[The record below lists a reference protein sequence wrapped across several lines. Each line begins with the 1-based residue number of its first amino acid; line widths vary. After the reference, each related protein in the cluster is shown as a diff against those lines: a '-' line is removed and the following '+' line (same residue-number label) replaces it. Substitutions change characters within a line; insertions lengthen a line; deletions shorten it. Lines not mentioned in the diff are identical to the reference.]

1 MTAYRVRPFRSSEQ
15 EYEAL
20 AALLLAASPGGRPQ
34 SGEELE
40 REDREWPTDSPF
52 VRVAAISADEEMV
65 AVATCYE
72 AYWQESPFTAHVQFD
87 MHPDHRQVQLLL
99 ALFEAVQGVLAR
111 HKGRFRRLVC
121 RAKED
126 DGDRVGFLLRNGFRV
141 AMRSPSSTLRVAAFD
156 KSVWAEAYDRL
167 VQERIRLVTLSQ
179 FRREELDW
187 KRRLRDLRWQIVQD
201 VPSTEP
207 FSKPTVA
214 EFEEMVLGDPA
225 LVEEAF
231 YIALGDDGALVG
243 MSNLWR
249 NDPEGRRLDAGL
261 TGVIRSHRRRGI
273 ATALKL
279 RTIEF
284 AQANGA
290 ETIETSNEEDSPM
303 LALNFKLGFDSN
315 PAWVDFVR
323 ELQA

>member
-1 MTAYRVRPFRSSEQ
+1 
-15 EYEAL
+15 
-20 AALLLAASPGGRPQ
+20 
-34 SGEELE
+34 
-40 REDREWPTDSPF
+40 
-52 VRVAAISADEEMV
+52 
-65 AVATCYE
+65 
-72 AYWQESPFTAHVQFD
+72 
-87 MHPDHRQVQLLL
+87 
-99 ALFEAVQGVLAR
+99 
-111 HKGRFRRLVC
+111 
-121 RAKED
+121 
-126 DGDRVGFLLRNGFRV
+126 
-141 AMRSPSSTLRVAAFD
+141 MRSPSSTLRVAAFE

-167 VQERIRLVTLSQ
+167 AQERIRLVTLSQ
-179 FRREELDW
+179 FRVEEPDW
-187 KRRLRDLRWQIVQD
+187 KRELCSLRWKIVQD

-207 FSKPTVA
+207 LAKPTIA

-231 YIALGDDGALVG
+231 FIALGDDGALVG

-249 NDPEGRRLDAGL
+249 NDQEGRRLDAGL

-284 AQANGA
+284 AQVNGA

-303 LALNFKLGFDSN
+303 LALNFKLGFESN

>member
-1 MTAYRVRPFRSSEQ
+1 
-15 EYEAL
+15 
-20 AALLLAASPGGRPQ
+20 
-34 SGEELE
+34 
-40 REDREWPTDSPF
+40 
-52 VRVAAISADEEMV
+52 MV
-65 AVATCYE
+65 AVGTCYE

-87 MHPDHRQVQLLL
+87 THPDHPQDLLL
-99 ALFEAVQGVLAR
+99 PVLFEGVQGVLAR

-126 DGDRVGFLLRNGFRV
+126 DRDRVAFLLRNGFRE
-141 AMRSPSSTLRVAAFD
+141 AMRSPSSTLRVAAFE

-167 VQERIRLVTLSQ
+167 AQERIRLVTLSQ
-179 FRREELDW
+179 FRVEEPDW
-187 KRRLRDLRWQIVQD
+187 KRELCSLRWKIVQD

-207 FSKPTVA
+207 LAKPTIA

-231 YIALGDDGALVG
+231 FIALGDDGALVG

-284 AQANGA
+284 AQVNGA

-303 LALNFKLGFDSN
+303 LALNFRLGFESN

>member
-1 MTAYRVRPFRSSEQ
+1 MTVYTVRPFQSSQQ

-20 AALLLAASPGGRPQ
+20 ASLLHAASPEGRPE
-34 SGEELE
+34 SGEDLE
-40 REDREWPTDSPF
+40 REDREWPTDSLM
-52 VRVAAISADEEMV
+52 VRVAAYSDGEEMV
-65 AVATCYE
+65 AVGACYE
-72 AYWQESPFTAHVQFD
+72 AYWQESPFTAHARFD
-87 MHPDHRQVQLLL
+87 THPAHPQVQLLP
-99 ALFEAVQGVLAR
+99 ALFEGVQGVLAR

-126 DGDRVGFLLRNGFRV
+126 ERDRVDFLLRNGFQE
-141 AMRSPSSTLRVAAFD
+141 AMRFPSSTLQLEAFD
-156 KSVWAEAYDRL
+156 ASVWAEAYDRL
-167 VQERIRLVTLSQ
+167 AQERIRPLTLSQ
-179 FRREELDW
+179 FRTEEPDW
-187 KRRLRDLRWQIVQD
+187 KRRLRDLRWKIVQD

-207 FSKPTVA
+207 FAKPTVA

-225 LVEEAF
+225 LVEKAF
-231 YIALGDDGALVG
+231 FIALSDGGALVG

-279 RTIEF
+279 RTVEF

-290 ETIETSNEEDSPM
+290 ETIETSNEEGSPM
-303 LALNFKLGFDSN
+303 LALNFKLGFESN
-315 PAWVDFVR
+315 PAWVDFVK

>member
-1 MTAYRVRPFRSSEQ
+1 VTAYRVRRFESSEQ

-20 AALLLAASPGGRPQ
+20 AALLQAASPGGRPQ

-40 REDREWPTDSPF
+40 REDREWPKASLF
-52 VRVAAISADEEMV
+52 VRVAAYSPGEEMV
-65 AVATCYE
+65 AVGTCYE
-72 AYWQESPFTAHVQFD
+72 AYWQESPFTTHVHFD
-87 MHPDHRQVQLLL
+87 THPDHPQDLLL
-99 ALFEAVQGVLAR
+99 PVLFEGVQGVLAR

-126 DGDRVGFLLRNGFRV
+126 DRDRVGFLLRNGFRE
-141 AMRSPSSTLRVAAFD
+141 AMRSPSSTLRVAAFE
-156 KSVWAEAYDRL
+156 KSVWAEAYDRPA
-167 VQERIRLVTLSQ
+167 QERIRLVTLSQ
-179 FRREELDW
+179 FRVEEPDW
-187 KRRLRDLRWQIVQD
+187 KRELCSLRWKIVQD

-207 FSKPTVA
+207 FAKPTVA

-231 YIALGDDGALVG
+231 FIALGDDGALVG

-284 AQANGA
+284 AQVNGA

-303 LALNFKLGFDSN
+303 LALNFKLGFESN

>member
-1 MTAYRVRPFRSSEQ
+1 MTDYKVRRFQSSER

-20 AALLLAASPGGRPQ
+20 AALLHAASPEGRFE

-40 REDREWPTDSPF
+40 REDREWPKASLF
-52 VRVAAISADEEMV
+52 VRVAAYSAGEEMA
-65 AVATCYE
+65 AVGTCYE
-72 AYWQESPFTAHVQFD
+72 AYWQESPFTAHARFD
-87 MHPDHRQVQLLL
+87 THPDHPQVQLLPV
-99 ALFEAVQGVLAR
+99 LFEGVLGVLAG
-111 HKGRFRRLVC
+111 HKCRFRSLVC

-126 DGDRVGFLLRNGFRV
+126 DGERVGFLLRNGFRE
-141 AMRSPSSTLRVAAFD
+141 AMRFPSSTLRVEAFD
-156 KSVWAEAYDRL
+156 ASVWAETYDRL
-167 VQERIRLVTLSQ
+167 ALEKIRLVTLSQ
-179 FRREELDW
+179 FRVEEPDW
-187 KRRLRDLRWQIVQD
+187 KRELCSLRWKIVQD

-207 FSKPTVA
+207 LAKPTIA

-231 YIALGDDGALVG
+231 FIALGDDGALVG

-303 LALNFKLGFDSN
+303 LALNFKLGFESN